1 MEEPLVLMN
10 LFFSFVSFLEDAL
23 ALSRW
28 RIIPFPFIDIM
39 FHFSD
44 QTTGNRHLY
53 GWSIQVPNARNRC
66 LHSESS
72 RHKKQWPLLIEPG
85 FHASTSFSFC
95 DNHCSFFSHFS
106 VGMQNRFFFSYN
118 NVMQK
123 WNVCIPVEKIAPDGR
138 TLFISSKSS
147 LGIHIISL
155 KFSQSNTELYYKRH
169 SVEKKRLIITDVVS
183 FHLTLVLFKLVD
195 S

>member
-95 DNHCSFFSHFS
+95 DNHCSFFPIFQLACKTDFS
-106 VGMQNRFFFSYN
+106 SPITMWCKNEMFAFL
-118 NVMQK
+118 
-123 WNVCIPVEKIAPDGR
+123 W
-138 TLFISSKSS
+138 
-147 LGIHIISL
+147 
-155 KFSQSNTELYYKRH
+155 
-169 SVEKKRLIITDVVS
+169 KRLPQMVEHCS
-183 FHLTLVLFKLVD
+183 SQAKAH
-195 S
+195 